1 MKRSTRDSMLRQ
13 EDGFTLLEVLVAFVL
28 LASVVTVILQLFSSN
43 LKTLSL
49 TEDYLSATV
58 KAETRMREILAD
70 DTLAESAWT
79 ETTTD
84 GYRIDVAVN
93 PAFEGRTKDLPL
105 KMLEIGVTMTWKKGT
120 KNRSLTLKTMKTV
133 KRQINKS

>member
-1 MKRSTRDSMLRQ
+1 MGRTGIDNMLRRK
-13 EDGFTLLEVLVAFVL
+13 DGFTLLEVLVAFVL
-28 LASVVTVILQLFSSN
+28 LASVVTVIVQLFSSN

-49 TEDYLSATV
+49 TEDYLSATI

-70 DTLAESAWT
+70 DTLTESAWT
-79 ETTTD
+79 ETTAD

-105 KMLEIGVTMTWKKGT
+105 KMLEIVVAMTWKKGT
-120 KNRSLTLKTMKTV
+120 KSRTLTLRTMKTV
-133 KRQINKS
+133 KRQINTT